1 MGIES
6 SEPSVIECV
15 EYIRDG
21 SLTSEALVRKCLEN
35 IDQTEGQINAWAYI
49 DREGALERARLLD
62 ERRQHGFALGPL
74 HGIPIGVKDVVDTAS
89 MPTERGTPM
98 YKGRQPN
105 EDAAVIEKLQEA
117 GAIILGK
124 TVTCEMAWMNESPT
138 LNPHDLSRTP
148 GGSSSG
154 SAAAVAAGHVPLAIG
169 TQTGGSVIRPA
180 SFNGVFGYKPSRGLI
195 SRRGVL
201 QTSRTL
207 DQIGVFGR
215 NCADINLL
223 VDAIAGYDPHD
234 DMSRPLPQASSLAGY
249 EAEPPEQL
257 NLVWIDLPY
266 ADRYESS
273 TRDAFKELLSV
284 IDEETRAH
292 LERIDAPAPLNALVG
307 CHQVIYDYEILRCL
321 ENERSQHAD
330 LMSESMLAGL
340 RRAEGRSQ
348 AEYDE
353 AMGIKS
359 AADAWFK
366 TFFHDYDAIVTPP
379 AVGIAPTLGN
389 GTGDPV
395 CCVIWTLCGLPSI
408 SLPLL
413 TSSAQMP
420 LGVQLVGSFERDD
433 RLMRTTRFLL
443 DQLDIVAGIPEQES

>member
-1 MGIES
+1 MAIES
-6 SEPSVIECV
+6 KELSVIECV
-15 EYIRDG
+15 EHIRDG
-21 SLTSEALVRKCLEN
+21 SLTSEALVTQCLEN
-35 IDQTEGQINAWAYI
+35 IDRTDGQIKAWTYV
-49 DREGALERARLLD
+49 DKEGALERARLLD
-62 ERRQHGFALGPL
+62 ERRQHGFAIGPL
-74 HGIPIGVKDVVDTAS
+74 HGIPVGVKDIVDTS
-89 MPTERGTPM
+89 TMPTERGTAI
-98 YKGRQPN
+98 YKDRQPDA
-105 EDAAVIEKLQEA
+105 DAAVIERLQEA

-169 TQTGGSVIRPA
+169 SQTGGSVIRPA

-201 QTSRTL
+201 QTSPTL
-207 DQIGVFGR
+207 DQLGVFGR
-215 NCADINLL
+215 DCADISLL
-223 VDAIAGYDPHD
+223 VDAIAGFDPQD
-234 DMSRPLPQASSLAGY
+234 ELSKPFPQARSLAGY
-249 EAEPPEQL
+249 EADPPVQP

-273 TRDAFKELLSV
+273 TRDAFAELLSV
-284 IDEETRAH
+284 IDEDTSAH
-292 LERIDAPAPLNALVG
+292 LERIDAPVSFQALIG

-348 AEYDE
+348 DEYDE
-353 AMGIKS
+353 AVGIKI

-366 TFFHDYDAIVTPP
+366 TFFHDYDAIVTPS
-379 AVGIAPTLGN
+379 AVSIAPPLGN

-395 CCVIWTLCGLPSI
+395 CCVMWTLCGLPCI

-413 TSSAQMP
+413 TSAQMP
-420 LGVQLVGSFERDD
+420 LGVQMVGAFERDD
-433 RLMRTTRFLL
+433 RLMRTTHYLL
-443 DQLDIVAGIPEQES
+443 DQLQNVTGLTEQES